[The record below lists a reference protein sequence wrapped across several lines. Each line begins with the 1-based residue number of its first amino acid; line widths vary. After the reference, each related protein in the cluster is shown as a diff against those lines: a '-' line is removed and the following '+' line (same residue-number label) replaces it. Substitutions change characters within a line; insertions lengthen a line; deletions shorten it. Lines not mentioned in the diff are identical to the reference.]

1 MNLDP
6 ACAPTT
12 VEAVHIVDVGARV
25 LNVSDKTNWFF
36 LRVEDSAGRTGF
48 GEATLIGWEPVM
60 LAALA
65 QMAPRWRGLRLDQ
78 VREAVRV
85 APRSAAGL
93 VGQSLVSAFL
103 QACASLQAQHLGAA
117 LHAVL
122 GEPHRLE
129 VPLYAN
135 INRAT
140 RDRSPAGFVRTALR
154 AREQGYTR
162 FKAAPFD
169 GLLPREAGSAQARQ
183 RIHHGIDCM
192 LALRDALGPQAMLM
206 VDCYWRFDEAGALQ
220 ALADLAP
227 ARLHWFECPVAETHA
242 HWPALR
248 RIRRACAEQ
257 GVRLAAA
264 ETQIGL
270 ESFQTVFDE
279 GLYDV
284 VMPDVKYCGGPWEM
298 LRIAQ
303 AAHRAGV
310 GFSPHNPSGPICT
323 WHSLHVAA
331 VAPECAML
339 EVQFDESPL
348 YEQVLAA
355 PLWRGQAVLQVES
368 SVQAPRLAQAVLDAH
383 PWREVPQ
390 GIEALLG

>member
-1 MNLDP
+1 MKPDHASLIT
-6 ACAPTT
+6 AA
-12 VEAVHIVDVGARV
+12 AGVHIVDVSARV

-36 LRVEDSAGRTGF
+36 LRVEDSAGRIGW

-60 LAALA
+60 QAALT
-65 QMAPRWRGLRLDQ
+65 QRLPHWRGLPLCE

-103 QACASLQAQHLGAA
+103 QACASLQAQYLGTA

-122 GEPHRLE
+122 GALLRRE

-140 RDRSPAGFVRTALR
+140 RDRTPAGFVQTARR
-154 AREQGYTR
+154 AREHGYTR

-169 GLLPREAGSAQARQ
+169 GLLPRDAGSSQARQ

-192 LALRDALGPQAMLM
+192 LALREALGPEALLM
-206 VDCYWRFDEAGALQ
+206 VDCHWRFDEASALQ
-220 ALADLAP
+220 TLADLAP
-227 ARLHWFECPVAETHA
+227 ARLHWFECPIAETHA

-248 RIRRACAEQ
+248 RIRHACAEQ

-303 AAHRAGV
+303 AARRAGV

-348 YEQVLAA
+348 YEQLLEA
-355 PLWRGQAVLQVES
+355 PLWRGQAVLEVDRAVQV
-368 SVQAPRLAQAVLDAH
+368 PGLAQSVLDAH

>member
-1 MNLDP
+1 MIP
-6 ACAPTT
+6 
-12 VEAVHIVDVGARV
+12 HIADVSAHV

-36 LRVEDSAGRTGF
+36 LCVQDSAGRIGW

-60 LAALA
+60 QSALA
-65 QMAPRWRGLRLDQ
+65 LMAPRWRGLPVDE
-78 VREAVRV
+78 VRDAVRV
-85 APRSAAGL
+85 TPRSAGGL
-93 VGQSLVSAFL
+93 VSQSLVSAFL
-103 QACASLQAQHLGAA
+103 QACASLQAQHRGVA
-117 LHAVL
+117 LQAVL
-122 GEPHRLE
+122 GTPARHQ

-140 RDRSPAGFVRTALR
+140 RDRTPAGFVQTALR

-169 GLLPREAGSAQARQ
+169 GLMPREAGTAQARR

-192 LALRDALGPQAMLM
+192 HALREALGPDALLM
-206 VDCYWRFDEAGALQ
+206 VDCHWRFDEAGALQ

-227 ARLHWFECPVAETHA
+227 ARLHWFECPIAETHA

-303 AAHRAGV
+303 AAAEAGV
-310 GFSPHNPSGPICT
+310 AFSPHNPGGPICT

-348 YEQVLAA
+348 YAQVLEA
-355 PLWRGQAVLQVES
+355 PLWTGQAALEVADTVQV
-368 SVQAPRLAQAVLDAH
+368 PRLAPSVLDAH